1 MVTDVLL
8 PLCWLPA
15 ATQLYN
21 SQRTSWIQIH
31 GPRHSVLVL
40 STLSGMP
47 PTALLTSNSCQ
58 QQTQRHSTA
67 SSSDKVSTKPL
78 MSMVQTL
85 TDIAQTVQ
93 QEAPSESRQQAD
105 TMMKYL
111 LHPSTKQQPKYHGY
125 RNMML
130 GSTILMV
137 KLASLLGTVPAASA
151 TTASAHRALWKTLH
165 SLCSCPPALQ
175 ESTGCCQTQAEEESH
190 LSVLLVQLL
199 VPIMHH
205 SLKGN
210 PLVAETCCQL
220 LTRLLS
226 GVREQTSQQV
236 TSVLLHLGKT
246 HALIPNTSL
255 TS

>member
-47 PTALLTSNSCQ
+47 ATALLTSNSCQ
-58 QQTQRHSTA
+58 QQTQRRSTA
-67 SSSDKVSTKPL
+67 SSSDIVSTKPL

-125 RNMML
+125 RNNHSYGEAGL
-130 GSTILMV
+130 LTGHCSSSISHD
-137 KLASLLGTVPAASA
+137 SLSSQSIVEDPT
-151 TTASAHRALWKTLH
+151 
-165 SLCSCPPALQ
+165 
-175 ESTGCCQTQAEEESH
+175 E
-190 LSVLLVQLL
+190 LVQLPTSSAR
-199 VPIMHH
+199 VH
-205 SLKGN
+205 
-210 PLVAETCCQL
+210 
-220 LTRLLS
+220 RLLS
-226 GVREQTSQQV
+226 DPS
-236 TSVLLHLGKT
+236 
-246 HALIPNTSL
+246 
-255 TS
+255 